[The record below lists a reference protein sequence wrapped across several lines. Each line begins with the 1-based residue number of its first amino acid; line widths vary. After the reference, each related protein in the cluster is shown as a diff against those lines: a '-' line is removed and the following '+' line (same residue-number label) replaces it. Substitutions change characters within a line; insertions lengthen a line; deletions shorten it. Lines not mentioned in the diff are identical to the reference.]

1 MFPNPSQKG
10 IVYFNRTADIQVFDI
25 NGKNVLTTKNAQ
37 TINTS
42 QLTTGI
48 YFVKTSEG
56 IVKKMIVK

>member
-1 MFPNPSQKG
+1 
-10 IVYFNRTADIQVFDI
+10 TADVQVFDV

-42 QLTTGI
+42 QFSTGI
-48 YFVKTSEG
+48 YFVKTSDG